1 MDFCFWQYGGL
12 DPLKG
17 LPKILKIFVLVVMP
31 LIIFFYANF
40 FSFLISFLI
49 GETNHLS
56 YWLSCILHLA
66 DCFLVYHLTL
76 ECSFMLYIF
85 GKQSFM
91 WMLNEILVKFF
102 FFFDRSTSVVGLCF
116 YYATSWSSWLTVSFS
131 DARMISVFRW
141 YQPDCSIIW
150 SSPSLAAFDEHR
162 SIILLVIYIYWLDF

>member
-102 FFFDRSTSVVGLCF
+102 FFLIGVLQWWGYASITPHHEAHDWLSVLVMLE
-116 YYATSWSSWLTVSFS
+116 WSVCSGG
-131 DARMISVFRW
+131 ISL
-141 YQPDCSIIW
+141 I
-150 SSPSLAAFDEHR
+150 A
-162 SIILLVIYIYWLDF
+162 LLYEVPHH